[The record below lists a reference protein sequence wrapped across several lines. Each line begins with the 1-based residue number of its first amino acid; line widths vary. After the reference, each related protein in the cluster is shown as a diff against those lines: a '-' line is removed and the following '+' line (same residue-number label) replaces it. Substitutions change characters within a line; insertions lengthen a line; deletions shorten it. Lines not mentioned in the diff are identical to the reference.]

1 MAQTAIRAEIDASLL
16 ERLDSLCTSW
26 QRSRSEVIEEALV
39 GYLDWNDTQMAHIR
53 AGIGRRTGVKRYPI
67 PRSLRCSRNGAA
79 AANDTGLHWLKPIPL
94 LSRP

>member
-53 AGIGRRTGVKRYPI
+53 AGIAEADRGETVPHSEVVAMFKKWRGG
-67 PRSLRCSRNGAA
+67 CE
-79 AANDTGLHWLKPIPL
+79 
-94 LSRP
+94 

>member
-1 MAQTAIRAEIDASLL
+1 MAQPAIRAEIDASLL

-53 AGIGRRTGVKRYPI
+53 AGIAEADRGETVPHSEVVAMFKKWRGR
-67 PRSLRCSRNGAA
+67 CE
-79 AANDTGLHWLKPIPL
+79 
-94 LSRP
+94 